1 MDEVNWKSI
10 AIVNMIITVIS
21 LIALVFVSISFMTA
35 VNDMNKNESSRT
47 RIEVKYISKTID
59 GVEFIF
65 PSSGII
71 RDTETNDDMVID
83 RFDIIEIIS
92 SDENYDIYKFEV
104 AGTNYSSDTV
114 NIFFA
119 QYDSEGYCLEEYRSE
134 LSIVKGERGNKQ
146 SSVAIRKDAARI
158 IVRFQEDAEINFD

>member
-21 LIALVFVSISFMTA
+21 LIALVFVSISFKTA

-83 RFDIIEIIS
+83 RFDIIVETTPTLMKKLIT
-92 SDENYDIYKFEV
+92 K
-104 AGTNYSSDTV
+104 
-114 NIFFA
+114 
-119 QYDSEGYCLEEYRSE
+119 
-134 LSIVKGERGNKQ
+134 
-146 SSVAIRKDAARI
+146 AIKVPIKAARTTL
-158 IVRFQEDAEINFD
+158 